1 MSSSTLP
8 PPLSLRD
15 CYVDGSL
22 DVICYYAFSRKRRQT
37 NHSRVVLQSII
48 DKSRCRSN
56 KPVEAVLIKRQYYRS
71 VKKHKILVRDP
82 SGCIRE
88 IKPTDTLWYLL
99 YIGTSPRNNRL
110 RKLFRTRFR
119 LPHHSFLELAN
130 EISHHELFARW
141 SSSDCTGVES
151 SNIKILLLGAM
162 RYLGRGFTFDDIEEC
177 TAISRE
183 VNRVF
188 FHNFLL
194 YGSTVLYKK
203 HVSLPASTT
212 DPSEWERLFK
222 LAGFSGCI
230 GSSDGT
236 HIGMLNCHS
245 WATINHKGPK
255 LNIPSRTYNTTVTHT
270 RQILGTTFG
279 HPATWNDKTI
289 VLYDEL
295 LKGVKNGTLFEDYE
309 FILFEYD
316 STGNII
322 EVCYKGVWFM
332 VDNGYL
338 SWSNTVPPL
347 KDGLT
352 YQQIRFSEWLESM
365 RKDVECT
372 FGILKD
378 RFPVLRYGVRLRSI
392 EKCDQ
397 LYVTC
402 CALHNRLLFIDG
414 LDKGWKDGVES
425 NWERENRDETPF
437 AVQRLHRLSNND
449 NVQSHDDNDDNIV
462 NTLHYN
468 NYEVNG
474 KRIVSKM
481 PLTVFQNRLIEHFD
495 ICFKRNDIQWP
506 KRINPPRPVL

>member
-1 MSSSTLP
+1 
-8 PPLSLRD
+8 
-15 CYVDGSL
+15 
-22 DVICYYAFSRKRRQT
+22 
-37 NHSRVVLQSII
+37 
-48 DKSRCRSN
+48 
-56 KPVEAVLIKRQYYRS
+56 
-71 VKKHKILVRDP
+71 
-82 SGCIRE
+82 
-88 IKPTDTLWYLL
+88 
-99 YIGTSPRNNRL
+99 
-110 RKLFRTRFR
+110 
-119 LPHHSFLELAN
+119 
-130 EISHHELFARW
+130 
-141 SSSDCTGVES
+141 
-151 SNIKILLLGAM
+151 
-162 RYLGRGFTFDDIEEC
+162 
-177 TAISRE
+177 
-183 VNRVF
+183 
-188 FHNFLL
+188 
-194 YGSTVLYKK
+194 
-203 HVSLPASTT
+203 
-212 DPSEWERLFK
+212 
-222 LAGFSGCI
+222 
-230 GSSDGT
+230 
-236 HIGMLNCHS
+236 
-245 WATINHKGPK
+245 
-255 LNIPSRTYNTTVTHT
+255 
-270 RQILGTTFG
+270 
-279 HPATWNDKTI
+279 
-289 VLYDEL
+289 
-295 LKGVKNGTLFEDYE
+295 
-309 FILFEYD
+309 
-316 STGNII
+316 
-322 EVCYKGVWFM
+322 M

-372 FGILKD
+372 FGILKG
-378 RFPVLRYGVRLRSI
+378 RFPVLRYGVRLQSI